1 MVWKIIGG
9 AHAMALKKNSPYT
22 PFMTMVMIK
31 LFESGQIH
39 RLITNYNSKANCN
52 PVIKDD
58 GTPLSY
64 QKLFLLF
71 TLILGAM
78 VLAILVLVYEV
89 LNDKVKPKVQITKE
103 QQPKSKEM
111 STQTSSEDMTYTNNP
126 RYPNSKVV
134 SPITRIVF

>member
-39 RLITNYNSKANCN
+39 RLITNYNSKTICN
-52 PVIKDD
+52 PTMNDD
-58 GTPLSY
+58 GTPLGY

-71 TLILGAM
+71 TFTLGAM

-89 LNDKVKPKVQITKE
+89 LNNKSKPKVQITME
-103 QQPKSKEM
+103 QQPKSKEI
-111 STQTSSEDMTYTNNP
+111 STQTSSEDMNYINNP
-126 RYPNSKVV
+126 IYPKSKVA
-134 SPITRIVF
+134 SPITRIVV